1 MVEANS
7 SGPTRALM
15 KATSSKTI
23 FTARANTDGLTVA
36 STMANGSTTKW
47 KDKVLSHGVMGVD
60 TKETTKMIK
69 NMVTVPSSGQ
79 MAENISVNGAKANSM
94 VKVFTLK
101 RAKRD
106 KVSGRWEKELSGSR
120 LRRRQLM
127 GRNSEGLL
135 PNQLIYICIPIK
147 VDLDNKFAEM
157 V

>member
-1 MVEANS
+1 MVKENS
-7 SGPTRALM
+7 FGLIKAL
-15 KATSSKTI
+15 TTVISSKTTSMDRVSI
-23 FTARANTDGLTVA
+23 SGLMGVFTTD
-36 STMANGSTTKW
+36 NGSTTKW

-60 TKETTKMIK
+60 TKETTKMIR

-120 LRRRQLM
+120 LPRPT
-127 GRNSEGLL
+127 N
-135 PNQLIYICIPIK
+135 
-147 VDLDNKFAEM
+147 DHNKFSHLYKIIFHLF
-157 V
+157 